1 MKNIFTIFCFVFL
14 GLIVSNCQSRS
25 NTSYSCPIF
34 LNTTKITY
42 SHHTNSGIAI
52 YTTITIHED
61 HLVWEYV
68 EARNN
73 CSLIDSCSF
82 SKKEFK
88 ELITDL
94 SKVQFSAIDAHDYSV
109 GGEGYSY
116 SFESASDQYFYY
128 DSSYKLSGNYSD
140 ASSLI
145 QQFINAHK
153 TDCEMLFK
161 KLSGMPHEQ
170 GEFGE
175 FKTLPKELEKYRE

>member
-1 MKNIFTIFCFVFL
+1 M

-25 NTSYSCPIF
+25 TTSKSCPIS
-34 LNTTKITY
+34 LITTKITY

-82 SKKEFK
+82 SKEEFK
-88 ELITDL
+88 ELITEL
-94 SKVQFSAIDAHDYSV
+94 SKVQFSAIDTHDYSV
-109 GGEGYSY
+109 GGEGYGY

-128 DSSYKLSGNYSD
+128 DNSYKLSGNYSQV
-140 ASSLI
+140 SSLI
-145 QQFINAHK
+145 QQFINSHK
-153 TDCEMLFK
+153 TDCEMLFEKLK
-161 KLSGMPHEQ
+161 KIPHEP
-170 GEFGE
+170 GEFGV
-175 FKTLPKELEKYRE
+175 FRILPKELEKYRE

>member
-1 MKNIFTIFCFVFL
+1 MKNIFTILSFVFL
-14 GLIVSNCQSRS
+14 GLIVSNCKSSSTTS
-25 NTSYSCPIF
+25 NSCPIS

-61 HLVWEYV
+61 RLVWEYV

-73 CSLIDSCSF
+73 CCLIDSCSF
-82 SKKEFK
+82 SKEEFK

-128 DSSYKLSGNYSD
+128 DNSYKLSGNYSQV
-140 ASSLI
+140 SSLI

-153 TDCEMLFK
+153 TDCEMLFV
-161 KLSGMPHEQ
+161 KLSEMPHEQ

-175 FKTLPKELEKYRE
+175 FKTLPKKLEKYRE